1 MIGLVALALVGTA
14 ALIVE
19 LFVPAG
25 GLIGLV
31 GIGSII
37 TAVVRAFQTQG
48 NLTGSVFLMAT
59 FIAVPTIF
67 VLYFKFFPG
76 SFMGKKLILFRSQ
89 SQADGYSSH
98 TDHPYEELPGRS
110 GITETKLRP
119 AGMILVDEQRYSAVT
134 DGEFIDENTSVTIIR
149 TEGNRI
155 VVRKGEE

>member
-1 MIGLVALALVGTA
+1 VIGLISLALVGTL

-25 GLIGLV
+25 GIIGLV

-48 NLTGSVFLMAT
+48 TLTGSLFLMVT
-59 FIAVPTIF
+59 FITVPTIM

-76 SFMGKKLILFRSQ
+76 SFMGKKLILFPGRNEP
-89 SQADGYSSH
+89 DGSSGSGS
-98 TDHPYEELPGRS
+98 HPYEGLLGKT
-110 GITETKLRP
+110 GTAETKLRP
-119 AGMILVDEQRYSAVT
+119 SGMIIVDGKRYSAVT
-134 DGEFIDENTSVTIIR
+134 GGEFIDENSLVQIIQ